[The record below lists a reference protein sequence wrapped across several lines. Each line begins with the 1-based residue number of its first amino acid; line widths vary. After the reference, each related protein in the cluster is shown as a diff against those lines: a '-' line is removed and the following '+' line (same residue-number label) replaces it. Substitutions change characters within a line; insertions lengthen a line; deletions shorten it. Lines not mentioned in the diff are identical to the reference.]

1 MTEAGVDPDT
11 AGLLERIPSLRHA
24 RVLKALVAGPV
35 SDSWLLER
43 GGERFVL
50 RHDRPLAA
58 RLGLDRA
65 AEWRFL
71 EQAAEAG
78 LGPEPLVRGDR
89 LLVTRYLPGG
99 PWVTQNAP
107 WFALGQLL
115 RRVHET
121 PAPRGKR
128 FDLPAIAARYA
139 ACSGGAE
146 AARLADRVRELAGPL
161 YADSPDRLCHH
172 DAHLGN
178 VVGAAK
184 PRLIDWEYAALGQP
198 LFDLAVV
205 IGHHGLDE
213 DHAAALVAGWAGEA
227 PLADPAALDAFLD
240 LYDALARLWRLAVNR
255 G

>member
-1 MTEAGVDPDT
+1 MTEPNAGNFPSEV
-11 AGLLERIPSLRHA
+11 LERVSSLRGA
-24 RVLKALVAGPV
+24 RVLETLVAGPV

-43 GGERFVL
+43 DGERFTL
-50 RHDRPLAA
+50 RLDRPLAA

-71 EQAAEAG
+71 EQAAGAG
-78 LGPEPLVRGDR
+78 LGPEPLARGDR
-89 LLVTRYLPGG
+89 LLVTRYLPGE
-99 PWVTQNAP
+99 PWGVRDAP

-121 PAPRGKR
+121 PAPQGKR
-128 FDLPAIAARYA
+128 FDLSAISARYA
-139 ACSGGAE
+139 ACAGGAE
-146 AARLADRVRELAGPL
+146 AARLAGRVRELAGPL
-161 YADSPDRLCHH
+161 YADSPGRLCHH

-178 VVGAAK
+178 VVGAAE

-205 IGHHGLDE
+205 IRHHGLDE
-213 DHAAALVAGWAGEA
+213 DDTAALVAGWAGDA
-227 PLADPAALDAFLD
+227 PPTDPERLAAYLD
-240 LYDALARLWRLAVNR
+240 LYDVLVRLWALAVEP